1 MAAPAGCDRRVD
13 DRHVGPHPATIGCR
27 IVSNSAG
34 SQIQPGRYRENDAES
49 GLAVSTPSSERG
61 SLEPLQLQSTPALIA
76 DRLRAE
82 ILDGAFPADAQLSEM
97 DLARQ
102 LKVSRGPIRE
112 AMQRLIQ
119 EGLLRAERNRGVFVV
134 ELDHDDARD
143 VYLARGA
150 IERTAAAIVTQR
162 APADAFAALQQ
173 IVDQLASSLGGEW
186 NELITYDLAFHQTLV
201 EAADSPRLS
210 RMFRTL
216 LAETR
221 LCLIRL
227 EPFYVG
233 SAEVVAEHQ
242 AILDAV
248 RSGNLRTV
256 DRLVRLHMD
265 ASAARLSVPKTTAA
279 SDGAAS

>member
-1 MAAPAGCDRRVD
+1 MTAL
-13 DRHVGPHPATIGCR
+13 
-27 IVSNSAG
+27 AG
-34 SQIQPGRYRENDAES
+34 S
-49 GLAVSTPSSERG
+49 GLG
-61 SLEPLQLQSTPALIA
+61 GLEPLQLQSTPALIA

-82 ILDGAFPADAQLSEM
+82 ILDGSFPADTQLSEM
-97 DLARQ
+97 ELARQ

-150 IERTAAAIVTQR
+150 IERTAAAIVTQS
-162 APADAFAALQQ
+162 APPDALTALQE
-173 IVDQLASSLGGEW
+173 IVDRLAASLDGEW
-186 NELITYDLAFHQTLV
+186 NEIITHDLDFHQTLV
-201 EAADSPRLS
+201 EAAASPRLS

-216 LAETR
+216 VAETR
-221 LCLIRL
+221 LCLMRL
-227 EPFYVG
+227 EPFYNG
-233 SAEVVAEHQ
+233 RSEVVAEHQ

-265 ASAARLSVPKTTAA
+265 ASAARLSVPKVN
-279 SDGAAS
+279 D

>member
-1 MAAPAGCDRRVD
+1 
-13 DRHVGPHPATIGCR
+13 
-27 IVSNSAG
+27 
-34 SQIQPGRYRENDAES
+34 
-49 GLAVSTPSSERG
+49 
-61 SLEPLQLQSTPALIA
+61 LQSTPALIA

-97 DLARQ
+97 ELARQ

-134 ELDHDDARD
+134 ELDQDDARD

-150 IERTAAAIVTQR
+150 IERTAAAIVTQHP
-162 APADAFAALQQ
+162 PAGALVTLQE
-173 IVDQLASSLGGEW
+173 IVDRLAGSLGGVW
-186 NELITYDLAFHQTLV
+186 TDIITQDLAFHQTLV
-201 EAADSPRLS
+201 EAAGSPRLT

-216 LAETR
+216 VAETR

-227 EPFYVG
+227 EPFYDG
-233 SAEVVAEHQ
+233 RSEVVAEHQ
-242 AILDAV
+242 GILDAIK
-248 RSGNLRTV
+248 SGNLRTV

-265 ASAARLSVPKTTAA
+265 SSAARLSVPKSDNASPAA
-279 SDGAAS
+279 AR